1 MLSLFTKQYIYPKNC
16 LRMKKRLLLLL
27 PLLMCGLMLQAKSAL
42 VVIAHGSP
50 MMSWRKPVLALEHK
64 VDSLVK
70 AKGLSNISYVRVA
83 MMEYTEPSVAS
94 VIKDCEKQ
102 GVDTVFALPLFI
114 APSSHSEEDL
124 PNLLGLKFTPDVR
137 EELAEENA
145 ELVKSPLRIILGPT
159 LYSTDIL
166 EKVMLNNVKQMSKN
180 PKEEALLLVAHGDP
194 ERIGFWQILL
204 YRTCEYVKKHTGIT
218 YADGEL
224 IEMGTG
230 MEKEMLPLI
239 EKAAKEKERVLVQGI
254 YLTSTIAGM
263 ARRNQ
268 MEAKQAGIVKKY
280 GTQVVYSENG
290 ILPNASNA
298 IDNWIVERTEEF
310 LKH

>member
-1 MLSLFTKQYIYPKNC
+1 MN
-16 LRMKKRLLLLL
+16 KRLSILL
-27 PLLMCGLMLQAKSAL
+27 PLLMCALMLQAKSAL

-50 MMSWRKPVLALEHK
+50 MMSWRKPVLALESK

-70 AKGLSNISYVRVA
+70 AKKMDNISYVRVA
-83 MMEYTEPSVAS
+83 MMEYTEPTVAS

-102 GVDTVFALPLFI
+102 GIDTVFALPLFI

-124 PNLLGLKFTPDVR
+124 PNLLGLKFTPEVR
-137 EELAEENA
+137 EELAEEGTT
-145 ELVKSPLRIILGPT
+145 LVNSPIHIVLGPT

-166 EKVMLNNVKQMSKN
+166 EKVMLNNVKQMSQK
-180 PKEEALLLVAHGDP
+180 PADEALLLVAHGDP
-194 ERIGFWQILL
+194 ERIGFWQMLL
-204 YRTCEYVKKHTGIT
+204 YRTCEYVKKNTGIT

-239 EKAAKEKERVLVQGI
+239 EKAAKEKKRVLVQGI
-254 YLTSTIAGM
+254 YLTSTIASM
-263 ARRNQ
+263 ARRNN
-268 MEAKQAGIVKKY
+268 MEQKQADIVKRY
-280 GTQVVYSENG
+280 STQVVYSENG
-290 ILPNASNA
+290 ILPNASEA
-298 IDNWIVERTEEF
+298 VAEWIVERTEEF

>member
-1 MLSLFTKQYIYPKNC
+1 MN
-16 LRMKKRLLLLL
+16 KRLSILL
-27 PLLMCGLMLQAKSAL
+27 PLLMCALMLQAKSAL

-50 MMSWRKPVLALEHK
+50 MMSWRKPVLALENK

-70 AKGLSNISYVRVA
+70 AKKMDNISYVRVA
-83 MMEYTEPSVAS
+83 MMEYTEPTVAS

-102 GVDTVFALPLFI
+102 GIDTVFALPLFI

-124 PNLLGLKFTPDVR
+124 PNLLGLKFTPEVR
-137 EELAEENA
+137 EELAEEGTT
-145 ELVKSPLRIILGPT
+145 LVNSPIRIVLGPT

-166 EKVMLNNVKQMSKN
+166 EKVMLNNVKQMSLK
-180 PKEEALLLVAHGDP
+180 PADEALLLVAHGDP
-194 ERIGFWQILL
+194 ERIGFWQMLL
-204 YRTCEYVKKHTGIT
+204 YRTCEYVKKNTGIT

-239 EKAAKEKERVLVQGI
+239 EKAAKEKKRVLVQGI

-263 ARRNQ
+263 ARRNN
-268 MEAKQAGIVKKY
+268 MEQKQADIVKRY

-290 ILPNASNA
+290 ILPNASEA
-298 IDNWIVERTEEF
+298 VAEWIVERTEEF

>member
-1 MLSLFTKQYIYPKNC
+1 
-16 LRMKKRLLLLL
+16 MKKRLSALL
-27 PLLMCGLMLQAKSAL
+27 PLLLCALMLQAKSAL

-50 MMSWRKPVLALEHK
+50 MMSWRKPVLALESK

-70 AKGLSNISYVRVA
+70 AKKMDNISYVRVA
-83 MMEYTEPSVAS
+83 MMEYTEPTVAS
-94 VIKDCEKQ
+94 VIKDCERE

-124 PNLLGLKFTPDVR
+124 PNLLGLKFTPEVR
-137 EELAEENA
+137 EELAEEGTT
-145 ELVKSPLRIILGPT
+145 LVQSPIHIVLGPT

-166 EKVMLNNVKQMSKN
+166 EKVMLNNVKQMSQK
-180 PKEEALLLVAHGDP
+180 PSDEALLLVAHGDP
-194 ERIGFWQILL
+194 ERIGFWQMLL
-204 YRTCEYVKKHTGIT
+204 YRTCEYVKQHTGIT

-230 MEKEMLPLI
+230 MEKEMIPLI
-239 EKAAKEKERVLVQGI
+239 EKAAKEKKRVLVQGI

-263 ARRNQ
+263 ARRNN
-268 MEAKQAGIVKKY
+268 MEEKQADIVKRY

-290 ILPNASNA
+290 ILPNASDA
-298 IDNWIVERTEEF
+298 ISEWIVERTEEF

>member
-1 MLSLFTKQYIYPKNC
+1 
-16 LRMKKRLLLLL
+16 MKKRLSALL
-27 PLLMCGLMLQAKSAL
+27 PLLLCALMLQAKSAL
-42 VVIAHGSP
+42 VIIAHGSP
-50 MMSWRKPVLALEHK
+50 MMSWRKPVLALESK

-70 AKGLSNISYVRVA
+70 AKKMNDISYVRVA
-83 MMEYTEPSVAS
+83 MMEYTEPTVSS
-94 VIKDCEKQ
+94 VIKDCEKE

-124 PNLLGLKFTPDVR
+124 PNLLGLKFTPEVR
-137 EELAEENA
+137 EELAEEGTT
-145 ELVKSPLRIILGPT
+145 LVQSPIHIVLGPT

-166 EKVMLNNVKQMSKN
+166 EKVMLNNVKQMSQK
-180 PKEEALLLVAHGDP
+180 PADEALLLVAHGDP
-194 ERIGFWQILL
+194 ERIGFWQMLL
-204 YRTCEYVKKHTGIT
+204 YRTCEYVKQHTGIT

-230 MEKEMLPLI
+230 MEKEMIPLI
-239 EKAAKEKERVLVQGI
+239 EKAAKEKKRVLVQGI

-263 ARRNQ
+263 ARRNN
-268 MEAKQAGIVKKY
+268 MEEKQADIVKRY

-290 ILPNASNA
+290 ILPNASDA
-298 IDNWIVERTEEF
+298 ISEWIVERTEEF

>member
-1 MLSLFTKQYIYPKNC
+1 MN
-16 LRMKKRLLLLL
+16 KRLSILL
-27 PLLMCGLMLQAKSAL
+27 PLLMCALMLQAKSAL

-50 MMSWRKPVLALEHK
+50 MMSWRKPVLALENK

-70 AKGLSNISYVRVA
+70 AKKMDNISYVRVA
-83 MMEYTEPSVAS
+83 MMEYTEPTVAS

-102 GVDTVFALPLFI
+102 GIDTVFALPLFI

-124 PNLLGLKFTPDVR
+124 PNLLGLKFTPEVR
-137 EELAEENA
+137 EELAEEGTT
-145 ELVKSPLRIILGPT
+145 LVNSPIHIVLGPT

-166 EKVMLNNVKQMSKN
+166 EKVMLNNVKQMSQM
-180 PKEEALLLVAHGDP
+180 PADEALLLVAHGDP
-194 ERIGFWQILL
+194 ERIGFWQMLL
-204 YRTCEYVKKHTGIT
+204 YRTCEYVKKNTGIT

-239 EKAAKEKERVLVQGI
+239 EKAAKEKKRVLVQGI

-263 ARRNQ
+263 ARRNN
-268 MEAKQAGIVKKY
+268 MEQKQADIVKRY

-290 ILPNASNA
+290 ILPNASEA
-298 IDNWIVERTEEF
+298 VAEWIVERTEEF

>member
-1 MLSLFTKQYIYPKNC
+1 MN
-16 LRMKKRLLLLL
+16 KRLSILL
-27 PLLMCGLMLQAKSAL
+27 PLLMCALMLQAKSAL

-50 MMSWRKPVLALEHK
+50 MMSWRKPVLALENK

-70 AKGLSNISYVRVA
+70 AKKMDNISYVRVA
-83 MMEYTEPSVAS
+83 MMEYTEPTVAS

-102 GVDTVFALPLFI
+102 GIDTVFALPLFI

-124 PNLLGLKFTPDVR
+124 PNLLGLKFTPEVR
-137 EELAEENA
+137 EELAEEGTT
-145 ELVKSPLRIILGPT
+145 LVNSPIRIVLGPT

-166 EKVMLNNVKQMSKN
+166 EKVMLNNVKQMSQK
-180 PKEEALLLVAHGDP
+180 PADEALLLVAHGDP
-194 ERIGFWQILL
+194 ERIGFWQMLL
-204 YRTCEYVKKHTGIT
+204 YRTCEYVKKNTGIT

-239 EKAAKEKERVLVQGI
+239 EKAAKEKKRVLVQGI

-263 ARRNQ
+263 ARRNN
-268 MEAKQAGIVKKY
+268 MEQKQADIVKRY

-290 ILPNASNA
+290 ILPNASEA
-298 IDNWIVERTEEF
+298 VAEWIVERTEEF

>member
-1 MLSLFTKQYIYPKNC
+1 MN
-16 LRMKKRLLLLL
+16 KRLSILL
-27 PLLMCGLMLQAKSAL
+27 PLLMCALMLQAKSAL

-50 MMSWRKPVLALEHK
+50 MMSWRKPVLALESK

-70 AKGLSNISYVRVA
+70 AKKMDNISYVRVA
-83 MMEYTEPSVAS
+83 MMEYTEPTVAS

-102 GVDTVFALPLFI
+102 GIDTVFALPLFI

-124 PNLLGLKFTPDVR
+124 PNLLGLKFTPEVR
-137 EELAEENA
+137 EELAEEGTT
-145 ELVKSPLRIILGPT
+145 LVNSPIHIVLGPT

-166 EKVMLNNVKQMSKN
+166 EKVMLNNVKQMSQK
-180 PKEEALLLVAHGDP
+180 PADEALLLVAHGDP
-194 ERIGFWQILL
+194 ERIGFWQMLL
-204 YRTCEYVKKHTGIT
+204 YRTCEYVKKNTGIT

-239 EKAAKEKERVLVQGI
+239 EKAAKEKKRVLVQGI

-263 ARRNQ
+263 ARRNN
-268 MEAKQAGIVKKY
+268 MEQKQADIVKRY

-290 ILPNASNA
+290 ILPNASEA
-298 IDNWIVERTEEF
+298 VAEWIVERTEEF

>member
-1 MLSLFTKQYIYPKNC
+1 MN
-16 LRMKKRLLLLL
+16 KRLSILL
-27 PLLMCGLMLQAKSAL
+27 PLLMCALILQAKSAL

-50 MMSWRKPVLALEHK
+50 MMSWRKPVLALENK

-70 AKGLSNISYVRVA
+70 AKKMDNICYVRVA
-83 MMEYTEPSVAS
+83 MMEYTEPTVAS

-102 GVDTVFALPLFI
+102 GIDTVFALPLFI

-124 PNLLGLKFTPDVR
+124 PNLLGLKFTPEVR
-137 EELAEENA
+137 EELAEEGTT
-145 ELVKSPLRIILGPT
+145 LVNSPIRIVLGPT

-166 EKVMLNNVKQMSKN
+166 EKVMLNNVKQMSLK
-180 PKEEALLLVAHGDP
+180 PADEALLLVAHGDP
-194 ERIGFWQILL
+194 ERIGFWQMLL
-204 YRTCEYVKKHTGIT
+204 YRTCEYVKKNTGIT

-239 EKAAKEKERVLVQGI
+239 EKAAKEKKRVLVQGI

-263 ARRNQ
+263 ARRNN
-268 MEAKQAGIVKKY
+268 MEQKQADIVKRY

-290 ILPNASNA
+290 ILPNASEA
-298 IDNWIVERTEEF
+298 VAEWIVERTEEF

>member
-1 MLSLFTKQYIYPKNC
+1 
-16 LRMKKRLLLLL
+16 MKKRLSALL
-27 PLLMCGLMLQAKSAL
+27 PLLLCALMLQAKSAL
-42 VVIAHGSP
+42 VIIAHGSP
-50 MMSWRKPVLALEHK
+50 MMSWRKPVLALESK

-70 AKGLSNISYVRVA
+70 AKKMDNISYVRVA
-83 MMEYTEPSVAS
+83 MMEYTEPTVAS
-94 VIKDCEKQ
+94 VIKDCERE

-124 PNLLGLKFTPDVR
+124 PNLLGLKFTLEVR
-137 EELAEENA
+137 EELAEEGTT
-145 ELVKSPLRIILGPT
+145 LVQSPIHIVLGPT

-166 EKVMLNNVKQMSKN
+166 EKVMLNNVKQMSQK
-180 PKEEALLLVAHGDP
+180 PSDEALLLVAHGDP
-194 ERIGFWQILL
+194 ERIGFWQMLL
-204 YRTCEYVKKHTGIT
+204 YRTCEYVKQHTGIT

-230 MEKEMLPLI
+230 MEKEMIPLI
-239 EKAAKEKERVLVQGI
+239 EKAAKEKKRVLVQGI

-263 ARRNQ
+263 ARRNN
-268 MEAKQAGIVKKY
+268 MEEKQAGIVKRY

-290 ILPNASNA
+290 ILPNASDA
-298 IDNWIVERTEEF
+298 ISEWIVERTEEF